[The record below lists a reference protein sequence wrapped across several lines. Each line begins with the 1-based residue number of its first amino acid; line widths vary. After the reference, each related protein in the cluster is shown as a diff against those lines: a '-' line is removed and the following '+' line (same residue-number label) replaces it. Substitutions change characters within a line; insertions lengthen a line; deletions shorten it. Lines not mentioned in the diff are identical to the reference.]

1 MPRSHR
7 HSRKAK
13 PLPESLRRQ
22 LTLYAL
28 AAGAAGVGA
37 TALAQPAEAQIVY
50 TPADEVIERKGE
62 MLIDLNH
69 TASRTS

>member
-1 MPRSHR
+1 
-7 HSRKAK
+7 
-13 PLPESLRRQ
+13 
-22 LTLYAL
+22 
-28 AAGAAGVGA
+28 VGA